1 MGSYQLLRKFLNVCT
16 WYIHSYPHVAESS
29 PWSHTA
35 ARKAESHTLYSGGLV
50 PVMLSQLLWQGKG
63 QWMLV
68 AN

>member
-1 MGSYQLLRKFLNVCT
+1 MSVVKKVSKCLH
-16 WYIHSYPHVAESS
+16 IIYPLVSPWPESS

-35 ARKAESHTLYSGGLV
+35 ARKAERYALYAGGLV
-50 PVMLSQLLWQGKG
+50 PVMLGVSLLWRKG